1 MNGQRGQLST
11 LIGRTLLGLAATA
24 VTAVLLAPT
33 VAASPM
39 GDAEDAMMAAWEKA
53 GGDTSTLGVR
63 KGDVYP
69 IGDGFALDFAGGK
82 MFFTPATGAKYLY
95 GPLLDKYESL
105 GGAADSDLGFPDHQ
119 RGARPCR
126 TRQSR
131 EHVLRGRQPGD
142 FLDA

>member
-63 KGDVYP
+63 KG
-69 IGDGFALDFAGGK
+69 
-82 MFFTPATGAKYLY
+82 
-95 GPLLDKYESL
+95 
-105 GGAADSDLGFPDHQ
+105 
-119 RGARPCR
+119 RPCR